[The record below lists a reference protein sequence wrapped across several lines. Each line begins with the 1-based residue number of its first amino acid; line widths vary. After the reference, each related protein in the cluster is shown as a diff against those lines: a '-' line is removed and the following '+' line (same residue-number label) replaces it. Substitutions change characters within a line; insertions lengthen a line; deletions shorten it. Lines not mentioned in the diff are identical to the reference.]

1 MSRGRLS
8 LAFTLAV
15 GLALATG
22 AHAAL
27 AAGAIVQRPT
37 SGGTYSFG
45 TPEATPYVGARAVVH
60 YVTSGP
66 DAPALN
72 DDNGN
77 GYPDYVEHVA
87 GAADAALAYYQQHG
101 FKLPLA
107 DAAGPDTK
115 PDIYIDSLPPG
126 TFGLTFGEQTGEGGS
141 FVLVSPRLDPS
152 VPKAFGGLNPTVAH
166 ELFHVVQYS
175 YVVSGRLPS
184 WAAEGSAVAMSMLVF
199 PAIEDVVATDYLD
212 RWLSTPWLPLYDE
225 RFSCEHCYGGAW
237 WWLYLSGLNRD
248 VLPRYFAKLEADDRS
263 GVTTT
268 VIGVSQLD
276 AALQASGA
284 GKLFDVFA
292 RFSLGLY
299 RQALPV
305 GRAVTLRASTRTRV
319 TRVFGVYGLSTHYIS
334 IAVPARS
341 RGVVV
346 AVPYGSGPAP
356 SVTMVVGGP
365 RGRRVI
371 GKRVRPGKGV
381 LLSTIFRNSAERKNV
396 TLIVTS
402 GHLNGVEYQL
412 GYTAVGP
419 HGRLPGW
426 IAF

>member
-1 MSRGRLS
+1 M
-8 LAFTLAV
+8 
-15 GLALATG
+15 
-22 AHAAL
+22 
-27 AAGAIVQRPT
+27 
-37 SGGTYSFG
+37 
-45 TPEATPYVGARAVVH
+45 
-60 YVTSGP
+60 
-66 DAPALN
+66 
-72 DDNGN
+72 
-77 GYPDYVEHVA
+77 
-87 GAADAALAYYQQHG
+87 
-101 FKLPLA
+101 
-107 DAAGPDTK
+107 
-115 PDIYIDSLPPG
+115 
-126 TFGLTFGEQTGEGGS
+126 
-141 FVLVSPRLDPS
+141 
-152 VPKAFGGLNPTVAH
+152 
-166 ELFHVVQYS
+166 
-175 YVVSGRLPS
+175 
-184 WAAEGSAVAMSMLVF
+184 
-199 PAIEDVVATDYLD
+199 
-212 RWLSTPWLPLYDE
+212 
-225 RFSCEHCYGGAW
+225 
-237 WWLYLSGLNRD
+237 
-248 VLPRYFAKLEADDRS
+248 LPRYFAKLEADDRS
-263 GVTTT
+263 GVKTT

-284 GKLFDVFA
+284 GKLSDVFA

-305 GRAVTLRASTRTRV
+305 GRAVTLRASTTTRA